1 MLTAQEIQELR
12 VYTLLSTEGTC
23 RSNRSSK
30 RYSSCRSYK
39 NTGEGVQCA
48 QAHSLWQDV
57 TCSHRSSS
65 LESSYKSYR
74 STGRGVQ
81 CAWMSPLTVVR
92 YKMDLFRDKSIWI
105 LLKMPSE
112 EQKLY
117 VCE

>member
-57 TCSHRSSS
+57 TCSYRSSS

-74 STGRGVQ
+74 GTGRDVQ
-81 CAWMSPLTVVR
+81 CAHSQDVSVSTHCGKMSDGFVL
-92 YKMDLFRDKSIWI
+92 
-105 LLKMPSE
+105 
-112 EQKLY
+112 
-117 VCE
+117 